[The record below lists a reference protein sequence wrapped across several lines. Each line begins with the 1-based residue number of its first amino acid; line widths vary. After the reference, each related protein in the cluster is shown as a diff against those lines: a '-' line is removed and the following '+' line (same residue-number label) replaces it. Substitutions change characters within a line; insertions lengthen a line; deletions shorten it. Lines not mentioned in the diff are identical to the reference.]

1 MLHFHVVLHY
11 FERDVVYVLY
21 DAVLLYKP
29 GSVADHISYN
39 VPAIMLKSLK
49 FPCQVDVL
57 AFVIFSC
64 GHNTCLNALK
74 VENSP

>member
-21 DAVLLYKP
+21 DAVLLCKP
-29 GSVADHISYN
+29 GHIPYN

-64 GHNTCLNALK
+64 GHNTCLGALK

>member
-1 MLHFHVVLHY
+1 MLHFLVVLHY

-21 DAVLLYKP
+21 DAVLPYKP

-39 VPAIMLKSLK
+39 VPAIMLESLK

-57 AFVIFSC
+57 AFVMFIC
-64 GHNTCLNALK
+64 GYTCLNALQ